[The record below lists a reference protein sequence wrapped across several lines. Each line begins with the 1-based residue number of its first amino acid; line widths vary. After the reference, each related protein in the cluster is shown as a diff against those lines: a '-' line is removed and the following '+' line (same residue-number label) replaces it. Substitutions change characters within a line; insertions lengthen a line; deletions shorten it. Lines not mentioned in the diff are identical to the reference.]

1 MMPALRE
8 GAARAQK
15 QATVMVSSGRVT
27 GNGVVAKNP
36 NFCGRHLCMFLTS
49 TELQVFVLPSYFA
62 KLMEQIFGL

>member
-27 GNGVVAKNP
+27 GDGVVAKNP
-36 NFCGRHLCMFLTS
+36 NFLRTSFMHVPYLT
-49 TELQVFVLPSYFA
+49 
-62 KLMEQIFGL
+62 